1 MIPFD
6 LTLSLLQKSP
16 DPVGDILRSSAYW
29 IPLQMLYVELV
40 RNKDLTPLSDLTYD
54 EKEKYW
60 NMTEGEQ
67 WKRIS
72 LCQALYTYESLN
84 KL

>member
-1 MIPFD
+1 MMIPFD
-6 LTLSLLQKSP
+6 LTLSLLQSSP
-16 DPVGDILRSSAYW
+16 DPISDILRSSAYW
-29 IPLQMLYVELV
+29 IPLQLLYVELV
-40 RNKDLTPLSDLTYD
+40 RNKDLVPLSDLTYD

-72 LCQALYTYESLN
+72 LCQAIYTYESLYP
-84 KL
+84 

>member
-16 DPVGDILRSSAYW
+16 DPVSDILRSSAYW

-40 RNKDLTPLSDLTYD
+40 RNKDLTPLSDLNYD
-54 EKEKYW
+54 QKKS
-60 NMTEGEQ
+60 TG
-67 WKRIS
+67 I
-72 LCQALYTYESLN
+72 
-84 KL
+84 